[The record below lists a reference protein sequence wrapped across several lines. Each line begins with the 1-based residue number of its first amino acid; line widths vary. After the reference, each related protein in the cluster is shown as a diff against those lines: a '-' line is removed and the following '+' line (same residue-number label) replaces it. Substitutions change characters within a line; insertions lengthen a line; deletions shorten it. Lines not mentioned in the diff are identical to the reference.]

1 MGFVI
6 SQNLKI
12 PRIIIMNK
20 QLKYSIFIHSSL
32 YLPKKKTITNLYI
45 EKTKK
50 SQ

>member
-1 MGFVI
+1 MRFVI

-20 QLKYSIFIHSSL
+20 QLKYSIFIHLSL
-32 YLPKKKTITNLYI
+32 YLPKKTITNLYI